1 MKKRLTMLLVGLFA
15 CVGVSLAQTQVKG
28 TVVSDEDGQPVIG
41 ATVRVVGT
49 NEGTVTDMNGKFNI
63 TCPKG
68 KNTLSIAYVGME
80 PIEVSARA
88 NMRIIL
94 KTDSKNLDE
103 IVVVAYG
110 TSTKGT
116 FTGSAG
122 VVGSEKIELRQVS
135 DISNA
140 LAGAV
145 AGVQIQSNNGQP
157 GTSATVRIRGVGSI
171 NAGTSPLYV
180 VDGVP
185 YDGDLSSI
193 NPADI
198 ESMTVL
204 KDAASTALY
213 GARGANGIIM
223 ITTKKAQT
231 GNTRVTVDAKWGS
244 NSRQLSNYDVLRSPQ
259 EYLEREYTA
268 MYNGATS
275 VLGYDPIKAWQWV
288 NQRITTDE
296 DGGNGYQIYTVPQG
310 EYLFGTN
317 GKLNPNATL
326 GYKDAAT
333 NRYYTPD
340 NWEDIMFQSTLR
352 QEYNATVSGSN
363 DRNNFYLSFGFLD
376 DGGLVEGSGFKRTST
391 RLKDEYKVNEWMKV
405 GANLSYTYT
414 KSYYPD
420 EQTSKDASS
429 SGNAFATAN
438 RIAPIY
444 PMYVRDADGNF
455 IYNQGRL
462 TYDYGTIADG
472 TRDRS
477 FMSISNPAGQLQYD
491 ISQYVMDILSGNWY
505 VNITPIDGLTLKAQ
519 WALNVDNT
527 NGNFLQNAYM
537 GQFAS
542 MGGAATQTHS
552 RTYGWDQQYIANYVR
567 TFANKH
573 HIDVT
578 LGYDGYQYKKKY
590 LSAGG
595 SSLYNPESFWVSN
608 AVSQWSIAGRQDKY
622 STEGYFGRV
631 NYSYDDKYIGNV
643 AVRRDAS
650 SRFSKDNRWGTF
662 WSGSAAWII
671 TKEDFM
677 QNLTWLNLLKL
688 KASFGQQGN
697 DAIGNYYA
705 YLDQFAMV
713 GDTSGFSDGT
723 LAYKGNPELTWETQ
737 TSFNV
742 GVDFSMFSNK
752 FTGSVEYFSR
762 KSSDMLYYK
771 PVAGSLGYT
780 QIPMNVGSLT
790 NSGFEFDLNYSI
802 FNTKELS
809 WDVNLNA
816 TFIKNK
822 INELH
827 PDLNGKLI
835 DGSTI
840 YEEGESMYRML
851 LPEWAGVDPDNGDAL
866 WYYNA
871 EDENGNVT
879 REKTNDY
886 TLAQQT
892 SNRIVTDDLL
902 PTVYGGFGTTIKAYG
917 FDFSIQASYQLGG
930 TIYDSGYAYL
940 MHAGYSTDAGI
951 NWHKDIRNAWTT
963 PGQITDVPRLNS
975 LSKNGQY
982 TNATSTRFLTSSDY
996 LSLNNVTIGYTLPSS
1011 IVRKL
1016 GLTKLRVYFAG
1027 DNLALLSARKG
1038 LDPRQGY
1045 ISATAATYSAI
1056 RTLSG
1061 GVSIAF

>member
-1 MKKRLTMLLVGLFA
+1 M
-15 CVGVSLAQTQVKG
+15 
-28 TVVSDEDGQPVIG
+28 
-41 ATVRVVGT
+41 
-49 NEGTVTDMNGKFNI
+49 
-63 TCPKG
+63 
-68 KNTLSIAYVGME
+68 
-80 PIEVSARA
+80 
-88 NMRIIL
+88 
-94 KTDSKNLDE
+94 
-103 IVVVAYG
+103 
-110 TSTKGT
+110 
-116 FTGSAG
+116 
-122 VVGSEKIELRQVS
+122 
-135 DISNA
+135 
-140 LAGAV
+140 
-145 AGVQIQSNNGQP
+145 
-157 GTSATVRIRGVGSI
+157 
-171 NAGTSPLYV
+171 
-180 VDGVP
+180 
-185 YDGDLSSI
+185 
-193 NPADI
+193 
-198 ESMTVL
+198 
-204 KDAASTALY
+204 
-213 GARGANGIIM
+213 
-223 ITTKKAQT
+223 
-231 GNTRVTVDAKWGS
+231 
-244 NSRQLSNYDVLRSPQ
+244 
-259 EYLEREYTA
+259 
-268 MYNGATS
+268 
-275 VLGYDPIKAWQWV
+275 
-288 NQRITTDE
+288 
-296 DGGNGYQIYTVPQG
+296 
-310 EYLFGTN
+310 
-317 GKLNPNATL
+317 
-326 GYKDAAT
+326 
-333 NRYYTPD
+333 
-340 NWEDIMFQSTLR
+340 
-352 QEYNATVSGSN
+352 
-363 DRNNFYLSFGFLD
+363 
-376 DGGLVEGSGFKRTST
+376 
-391 RLKDEYKVNEWMKV
+391 
-405 GANLSYTYT
+405 
-414 KSYYPD
+414 
-420 EQTSKDASS
+420 
-429 SGNAFATAN
+429 
-438 RIAPIY
+438 
-444 PMYVRDADGNF
+444 
-455 IYNQGRL
+455 
-462 TYDYGTIADG
+462 
-472 TRDRS
+472 
-477 FMSISNPAGQLQYD
+477 
-491 ISQYVMDILSGNWY
+491 
-505 VNITPIDGLTLKAQ
+505 
-519 WALNVDNT
+519 
-527 NGNFLQNAYM
+527 
-537 GQFAS
+537 
-542 MGGAATQTHS
+542 
-552 RTYGWDQQYIANYVR
+552 
-567 TFANKH
+567 
-573 HIDVT
+573 T
-578 LGYDGYQYKKKY
+578 LGYDGYQYKNKY

-595 SSLYNPESFWVSN
+595 SSRYNPESFWVSN

-780 QIPMNVGSLT
+780 QIPINVGSLT

-827 PDLNGKLI
+827 PDLNGKLV
-835 DGSTI
+835 DGTTI

-886 TLAQQT
+886 TVAQQT

-975 LSKNGQY
+975 LSKNGKY

>member
-288 NQRITTDE
+288 NQNITTDE
-296 DGGNGYQIYTVPQG
+296 NGGNGYQIYTVPQG

-340 NWEDIMFQSTLR
+340 NWEDIMYQSTLR

-420 EQTSKDASS
+420 EQTSDDSSS

-491 ISQYVMDILSGNWY
+491 ISQYVMDIWSGNGY

-552 RTYGWDQQYIANYVR
+552 RTYGWDQQYSANYVR
-567 TFANKH
+567 TVAKKH

-578 LGYDGYQYKKKY
+578 LGYDGYQFK
-590 LSAGG
+590 
-595 SSLYNPESFWVSN
+595 
-608 AVSQWSIAGRQDKY
+608 DK
-622 STEGYFGRV
+622 
-631 NYSYDDKYIGNV
+631 
-643 AVRRDAS
+643 
-650 SRFSKDNRWGTF
+650 
-662 WSGSAAWII
+662 
-671 TKEDFM
+671 
-677 QNLTWLNLLKL
+677 
-688 KASFGQQGN
+688 
-697 DAIGNYYA
+697 
-705 YLDQFAMV
+705 
-713 GDTSGFSDGT
+713 
-723 LAYKGNPELTWETQ
+723 
-737 TSFNV
+737 
-742 GVDFSMFSNK
+742 
-752 FTGSVEYFSR
+752 
-762 KSSDMLYYK
+762 
-771 PVAGSLGYT
+771 
-780 QIPMNVGSLT
+780 
-790 NSGFEFDLNYSI
+790 
-802 FNTKELS
+802 
-809 WDVNLNA
+809 
-816 TFIKNK
+816 
-822 INELH
+822 
-827 PDLNGKLI
+827 
-835 DGSTI
+835 
-840 YEEGESMYRML
+840 
-851 LPEWAGVDPDNGDAL
+851 
-866 WYYNA
+866 
-871 EDENGNVT
+871 
-879 REKTNDY
+879 
-886 TLAQQT
+886 
-892 SNRIVTDDLL
+892 
-902 PTVYGGFGTTIKAYG
+902 
-917 FDFSIQASYQLGG
+917 
-930 TIYDSGYAYL
+930 
-940 MHAGYSTDAGI
+940 
-951 NWHKDIRNAWTT
+951 
-963 PGQITDVPRLNS
+963 
-975 LSKNGQY
+975 
-982 TNATSTRFLTSSDY
+982 
-996 LSLNNVTIGYTLPSS
+996 
-1011 IVRKL
+1011 
-1016 GLTKLRVYFAG
+1016 
-1027 DNLALLSARKG
+1027 
-1038 LDPRQGY
+1038 
-1045 ISATAATYSAI
+1045 
-1056 RTLSG
+1056 
-1061 GVSIAF
+1061 